1 MQSRMEQLIEEIE
14 QYIADCKPQPFSK
27 ENIIVD
33 RYHMEELL
41 DELKRRTPEE
51 IKRYQKIMAQKDA
64 ILDDA
69 RSKAEALINKAT
81 IQTNE
86 LISEHE
92 IMQQAHARAQEV
104 ETMARQKAQEV
115 LDSATNEAQSL
126 LDAAI
131 SDANEMRTAAVQYT
145 DDLLANIENLMEHA
159 IQTTSG
165 QFENMLTTLTQYRDV
180 VYNNRRELRGEDDE
194 PQGEPSLAEQ
204 STGEISLDFI

>member
-1 MQSRMEQLIEEIE
+1 MQSRIEQLIDEME
-14 QYIADCKPQPFSK
+14 QYIAGCKPQAFSK

-69 RSKAEALINKAT
+69 RSKAEALVNKAT
-81 IQTNE
+81 LQTNE
-86 LISEHE
+86 LVSEHE

-115 LDSATNEAQSL
+115 LDAATAEAQSL
-126 LDAAI
+126 LDAAM

-145 DDLLANIENLMEHA
+145 DDLLSNIESLMEHS

-165 QFENMLTTLTQYRDV
+165 QYDNMLTTLTQYRDV
-180 VYNNRRELRGEDDE
+180 VMNNRRELRGEEEVSAEDAMV
-194 PQGEPSLAEQ
+194 GEQ
-204 STGEISLDFI
+204 TTGEISLDFI